1 MKCKLKK
8 FSSCLLVSTIIAIS
22 FVLIIQAFAEAKVKA
37 TNSIETEDNGSSI
50 VVNTGS
56 GLIYTINKENGD
68 MISCKLDGI
77 ELNSLN
83 KKSQVNSGLG
93 PSTVTWQKL
102 SSGSTIL
109 ITVTQGT
116 LTHYYASRY
125 GDNTIYM
132 ATYISAEPSIGSLRY
147 IFRGNGSVLTNVP
160 AESNNRGAASLEG
173 GPDVFVHPN
182 GITTSK
188 YYGNNQAKNLTIR
201 GCTGKGVGVFMAYGS
216 RETSSGGP
224 FYRDIQFQSGNDTEI
239 YNVMNHAEG
248 ETELFRMG
256 LYGPYALCFTRGSIP
271 NIPNFSWMASL
282 NLKGWVSNRGNV
294 EIKSMSGMDS
304 NYEYTYSFDNNTAQ
318 YWTNASS
325 TGYGKCCNMKPGIY
339 NMTVYKNELA
349 VYTDTVKVEP
359 YKTTKLDN
367 LTITKDPSTIPVI
380 WRIGN
385 WDGTPLEFLNGKN
398 ITNMHPSDIR
408 NSSWKPITYVVGSD
422 DADKFP
428 AAQFSAAN
436 NKATIIFNLTPI
448 QAEESHT
455 LNIGI
460 TTAYDSGCPSVT
472 INGHK
477 LALENAPKEPNTRTL
492 TVGTYRGNN
501 TTFAWN
507 IPASYFVAGKNTI
520 TINSVGGKAALSTYL
535 SPSYSYDCVELT
547 R

>member
-8 FSSCLLVSTIIAIS
+8 FSSCLLISTIIAIS
-22 FVLIIQAFAEAKVKA
+22 LILITQVFAKAKA
-37 TNSIETEDNGSSI
+37 TNSIKAEDNGSSI
-50 VVNTGS
+50 IVNTGS
-56 GLIYTINKENGD
+56 GLIYTINKKNGD
-68 MISCKLDGI
+68 MTSCKLDGI

-102 SSGSTIL
+102 SSGSTIV
-109 ITVTQGT
+109 ITVTHGT
-116 LTHYYASRY
+116 LTHYYISRY
-125 GDNTIYM
+125 GNNTIYM
-132 ATYISAEPSIGSLRY
+132 ATYISTEPSIGSLRY
-147 IFRGNGSVLTNVP
+147 IFRGNGNVLTNVP
-160 AESNNRGAASLEG
+160 AESDNRGAAPLEG

-188 YYGNNQAKNLTIR
+188 YYGNDQAKNLTIR

-248 ETELFRMG
+248 ETESFRMG
-256 LYGPYALCFTRGSIP
+256 LYGPYALCFTRGSTP
-271 NIPNFSWMASL
+271 SIPNFNWMASL

-294 EIKSMSGMDS
+294 EIKGLSGMNS
-304 NYEYTYSFDNNTAQ
+304 NYKYTYSFDNKTAQ

-325 TGYGKCCNMKPGIY
+325 TGYGKCYNMKPGTY
-339 NMTVYKNELA
+339 TMTVYKDELA
-349 VYTDTVKVEP
+349 VYTDTVKVKP

-367 LTITKDPSTIPVI
+367 LTIAKDPSIVPTI

-398 ITNMHPSDIR
+398 INNMHPSDVR
-408 NSSWKPITYVVGSD
+408 NSSWKPVTYIVGRD
-422 DADKFP
+422 TANKFP
-428 AAQFSAAN
+428 AAQFKAADN
-436 NKATIIFNLTPI
+436 VATIIFNLTPTE
-448 QAEESHT
+448 AAESHT

-460 TTAYDSGCPSVT
+460 TTAYNDGRPDVT

-477 LALENAPKEPNTRTL
+477 LPLQNASKQPNTRTL
-492 TVGTYRGNN
+492 TVGNYRGNN
-501 TTFAWN
+501 TTFAWS
-507 IPASYFVAGKNTI
+507 IPAAYFVAGKNTI
-520 TINSVGGKAALSTYL
+520 TLASAGGKAALSTYL
-535 SPSYSYDCVELT
+535 SPAYAYDCVELT